1 MPDCIFCKIIQGKI
15 PCNKVYEDKNFFAFL
30 DINPIN
36 KGHIL
41 LLPKKHYYTILD
53 CDDKTLKNVMLV
65 IKKIAK
71 KVKNISDGYHLCVNN
86 FEAAGQV
93 VPHLHFHIIPR
104 FKNDRVEL
112 YNRKHLK
119 YEKGEIEEYQRKL
132 SIK

>member
-30 DINPIN
+30 DKNPAK

-41 LLPKKHYYTILD
+41 VTPKKHCYTILD
-53 CDDKTLKNVMLV
+53 CDDKTLKEIMPV

-71 KVKNISDGYHLCVNN
+71 KVKSISDGYNVLVNN
-86 FEAAGQV
+86 FEAAGQII
-93 VPHLHFHIIPR
+93 PHLHFHIVPR
-104 FKNDRVEL
+104 FKDDENIFTRRQV
-112 YNRKHLK
+112 K
-119 YEKGEIEEYQRKL
+119 YENNEIEEYQRKL

>member
-30 DINPIN
+30 DKNPAK

-41 LLPKKHYYTILD
+41 VTPKKHCYTILD
-53 CDDKTLKNVMLV
+53 CDDKTLKDIMPV

-71 KVKNISDGYHLCVNN
+71 KVKSISDGYNVLVNN

-93 VPHLHFHIIPR
+93 VPHLHFHIVPR
-104 FKNDRVEL
+104 FKDDADIF
-112 YNRKHLK
+112 NRRQVK
-119 YEKGEIEEYQRKL
+119 YENNEIEEYQRKL